1 MSYIALIFWVTPNAI
16 HSEAHCAKN
25 IRSWS
30 GAAIWTFR
38 EFNELPH
45 VLEQRLEP
53 SYEAAENYIKLFGQS
68 EWKAALGRLFVFIGG
83 AFGTVLLLLGV
94 INDAILL
101 HVQLWGRNLLWYAG
115 IAGIIYSIGKAL
127 IPAKEAQPSV
137 TRNLFDDM
145 DFALKNVSTYTHYY
159 PENWRKRGWD
169 PKVYNTFGN
178 FFDSKVKL
186 FIWEL
191 AALILAPYILYA
203 KLSKCAP
210 DICEFCLL
218 IKARIPGHGDVC
230 GFSTFDFD
238 SFKDEAWEG

>member
-145 DFALKNVSTYTHYY
+145 DFALKNVVIDHDLVRLQIWDTAGQEDGSTRYS
-159 PENWRKRGWD
+159 RRC
-169 PKVYNTFGN
+169 VL
-178 FFDSKVKL
+178 SRSR
-186 FIWEL
+186 
-191 AALILAPYILYA
+191 LYR
-203 KLSKCAP
+203 S
-210 DICEFCLL
+210 
-218 IKARIPGHGDVC
+218 G
-230 GFSTFDFD
+230 S
-238 SFKDEAWEG
+238 